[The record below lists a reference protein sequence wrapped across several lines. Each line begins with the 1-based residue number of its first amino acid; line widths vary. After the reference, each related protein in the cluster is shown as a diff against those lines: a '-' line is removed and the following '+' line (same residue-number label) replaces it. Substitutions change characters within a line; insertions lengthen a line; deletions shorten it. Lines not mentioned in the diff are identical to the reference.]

1 MDLNANE
8 SSTHVL
14 SGARLAG
21 ITPSFSASPPAL
33 GSTQLVSN
41 GDPNHQRNLSFS
53 EIHDELEQEQEAQ
66 VNRMMRMIRNQQLYL
81 DQIRMQCESG
91 SGHNSQLTFVIGV
104 PNDLHEREAF
114 DIPQSNVITSE
125 SASYLPTSPTRPSCP
140 PTPRSPTSRSLTHG
154 TYANNFTPSPLLSDR
169 GSPRLAGIRRGRRS
183 IDDELNYY
191 EAEASWLARE
201 NQMLRMRVRK
211 LEKQITGR
219 ELAAAGSGL
228 NGLNAETLEIPSPLL
243 DAMHTR

>member
-53 EIHDELEQEQEAQ
+53 EIHEELEQEQEAQ
-66 VNRMMRMIRNQQLYL
+66 VNRMMRIIRNQQLYL
-81 DQIRMQCESG
+81 DQIR
-91 SGHNSQLTFVIGV
+91 V
-104 PNDLHEREAF
+104 PNDLHETEAF

-125 SASYLPTSPTRPSCP
+125 LASYLPTSPTRPSCP